1 MRLLPAPPHGARA
14 ARRFPSGSL
23 AFTRVRA
30 VPDLAPAAPLFQQ
43 AAELGLSHAAALR
56 AIVSAAAARA
66 GRPPLA
72 PAPPDPVAGSMLLP
86 VFEPV
91 RRRRHLARMPKSR
104 GSACVLAV
112 C

>member
-1 MRLLPAPPHGARA
+1 M
-14 ARRFPSGSL
+14 
-23 AFTRVRA
+23 FTRVRA

-66 GRPPLA
+66 GRLPLA
-72 PAPPDPVAGSMLLP
+72 PVPPDPVVGSMLLP

-91 RRRRHLARMPKSR
+91 RRRRWPALAPTSR
-104 GSACVLAV
+104 GAACVLAV
-112 C
+112 S